1 MVSYEDKEMTLL
13 LDTVEKAENKYSTK
27 LTPKTIKIIKIVEKF
42 ISDNELICYGGIA
55 INNILPKKAHF
66 YSGSEFPD
74 YDFFSPNALMH
85 AKKLANIYAKKG
97 YVNVEAKSGV
107 HYGTYKIFVNFLNIA
122 DITEIE
128 PEYYTNLKK
137 KAIKK
142 DKILYSPPD
151 FLRMSMYLELSR
163 PKGDTSRWE
172 KILTR
177 LKLLNK
183 YYPLRSDKCM
193 KDMEPLQTDIYESVK
208 KQLLSE
214 KVIFFGG
221 FADTLYS
228 KYSKKK
234 HNISKHMTM
243 DVLSKDAKKVSNS
256 LKKNIS
262 DVSIKHIE
270 NIGHRIPEHYSITIN
285 NKVYA
290 NIYQSEACYTYN
302 KINIQN
308 KTYNI
313 ATIFTMLSLYLI
325 FIFTDREYYD
335 TNRIMCTANMLQKL
349 YEKHHLQKKG
359 ILRIYTID
367 CIGNQETLE
376 DLLLLKRKAYKGIK
390 RQDSNYEKWFLR
402 YSPKNK

>member
-1 MVSYEDKEMTLL
+1 MTSVIDKEMTLL

-163 PKGDTSRWE
+163 PMGDVSRWE
-172 KILTR
+172 KVLKR
-177 LKLLNK
+177 LILLNK
-183 YYPLRSDKCM
+183 HYPIKHPKCDALSFM
-193 KDMEPLQTDIYESVK
+193 RCFESGNKEDRKDIYNIVK
-208 KQLLSE
+208 DSLIDQG
-214 KVIFFGG
+214 VIFFGG
-221 FADTLYS
+221 YAATLYGRYMPIAER
-228 KYSKKK
+228 KAIEE
-234 HNISKHMTM
+234 NPDF
-243 DVLSKDAKKVSNS
+243 DVLSMDPERDAEM
-256 LKKNIS
+256 LKEGLDVKNIT
-262 DVSIKHIE
+262 IE
-270 NIGHRIPEHYSITIN
+270 KQNEIGEIIVLGAKIGCGQSWPRATYCRRSRHR
-285 NKVYA
+285 
-290 NIYQSEACYTYN
+290 
-302 KINIQN
+302 
-308 KTYNI
+308 
-313 ATIFTMLSLYLI
+313 
-325 FIFTDREYYD
+325 D
-335 TNRIMCTANMLQKL
+335 
-349 YEKHHLQKKG
+349 HLRAEEG
-359 ILRIYTID
+359 I
-367 CIGNQETLE
+367 
-376 DLLLLKRKAYKGIK
+376 
-390 RQDSNYEKWFLR
+390 
-402 YSPKNK
+402 